1 MSRPTPE
8 LFECARRV
16 LGYLEKTEDVGLVYA
31 KDSVPLHGMSDSDWG
46 VRHST
51 TGWVFMCN
59 GAAIS
64 WNSSKQPCVAL
75 SSCEAEIIAASD
87 AAKEG
92 KFWGSFLEE
101 TGFFV
106 RDMVETLEIEVPFV
120 RTDENIADF
129 LTKPLQSKKFYAM
142 RRVIM
147 NEPDRTLD
155 RVSHAAFCA
164 MRRAILSE
172 PDRAAPAA

>member
-1 MSRPTPE
+1 
-8 LFECARRV
+8 
-16 LGYLEKTEDVGLVYA
+16 
-31 KDSVPLHGMSDSDWG
+31 
-46 VRHST
+46 
-51 TGWVFMCN
+51 
-59 GAAIS
+59 
-64 WNSSKQPCVAL
+64 
-75 SSCEAEIIAASD
+75 
-87 AAKEG
+87 
-92 KFWGSFLEE
+92 
-101 TGFFV
+101 
-106 RDMVETLEIEVPFV
+106 MVETLEIEVPFV

-155 RVSHAAFCA
+155 SVSHAAFLA